1 MEPASRKSTD
11 WNSRSV
17 QAGGASNPKNPFMA
31 PILKSI
37 VLLAAVVAG
46 HATQAGM
53 GLAELSADGIS
64 GPVTV
69 FYPSQ
74 AAEGRVVRAGFP
86 FDAASEGPPS
96 PGNHRLVVIS
106 HGSPSSPWVHV
117 DLARALVAAGFTVA
131 LPEHQGDNARSHGES
146 GPVSWKRRPLEVS
159 AAIDRLAHEPRWSK
173 ALDFDAVGM
182 FGMSAGGHTA
192 LTLAGGRWSPSRLL
206 AHCQQH
212 LESDFHTC
220 AGPSFALDGGLL
232 DGIKKTLA
240 RMVLG
245 TKLAD
250 TTSYGHVDPRIT
262 AIVAGVPFAADFD
275 PESLRKPGPAL
286 AIVSARAD
294 RWLVPRFHS
303 DFVLAQC
310 ERCVHL
316 LDLPTGG
323 HGALLSPL
331 PPDLSGAVGSLV
343 ADPPEFRREAEV
355 ARLNAAVTGFF
366 QRLVRSSLE

>member
-1 MEPASRKSTD
+1 MIQVLQSTIA
-11 WNSRSV
+11 V
-17 QAGGASNPKNPFMA
+17 
-31 PILKSI
+31 
-37 VLLAAVVAG
+37 LAAALLG
-46 HATQAGM
+46 PTAQAGM
-53 GLAELSADGIS
+53 GLAELPPGPTS

-69 FYPSQ
+69 FYPSE
-74 AAEGRVVRAGFP
+74 AAEARVDRAPFV

-96 PGNHRLVVIS
+96 PGNRRLVVIS
-106 HGSPSSPWVHV
+106 HGSPSSPWVHS
-117 DLARALVAAGFTVA
+117 DLARAVLPAGFTVA
-131 LPEHQGDNARSHGES
+131 LPEHLGDNARSHGDS

-159 AAIDRLAHEPRWSK
+159 AAIDRLAQEPRWSK
-173 ALDFDAVGM
+173 ALDFGAVGM

-206 AHCQQH
+206 AHCQEN

-232 DGIKKTLA
+232 DGVKKA
-240 RMVLG
+240 MVRMVIG
-245 TKLAD
+245 SKLAD
-250 TTSYGHVDPRIT
+250 TASYGHVDPRIT

-275 PESLRKPGPAL
+275 PDSLRRPGAAL

-316 LDLPTGG
+316 LGFPTGS

-343 ADPPEFRREAEV
+343 ADPPDFRREAEA
-355 ARLNAAVTGFF
+355 ARLNVALTGFF
-366 QRLVRSSLE
+366 QRQLVASTAR